1 MVKKIMAFVFSVLMA
16 SGVSTTS
23 VDVNSYTALS
33 KNTEEVEGVIYK
45 DDYKSVDVE
54 CSPASISAAAA
65 CKRALENADDYFD
78 SVMKQVY
85 YRIYRASGN
94 GWMSVTIYSSE
105 IEDRAVFDVDRA
117 AEVLIDRGYVVNL
130 SKDSQ
135 GWVLEI
141 SWSDCYEG

>member
-1 MVKKIMAFVFSVLMA
+1 MVKKILAFVFSILMA
-16 SGVSTTS
+16 SSANASTA
-23 VDVNSYTALS
+23 DVHQYTALS
-33 KNTEEVEGVIYK
+33 KNTDEVEGVLYK
-45 DDYKSVDVE
+45 DNYVSVDVE
-54 CSPASISAAAA
+54 CSPTSISAAAA
-65 CKRALENADDYFD
+65 CKRALENTDDYFD
-78 SVMKQVY
+78 SAMKQVY

-117 AEVLIDRGYVVNL
+117 AEILTDRGYAVNL

-141 SWSDCYEG
+141 IWADCYEG

>member
-1 MVKKIMAFVFSVLMA
+1 MVKKIMAFVFSTVLVFGSLAA
-16 SGVSTTS
+16 STA
-23 VDVNSYTALS
+23 VDSYTALS
-33 KNTEEVEGVIYK
+33 KNTEEVEGVMYK
-45 DDYKSVDVE
+45 DDYKSVDVA
-54 CSPASISAAAA
+54 CSPTSISAAAA
-65 CKRALENADDYFD
+65 CKRALENTDDYFD

-94 GWMSVTIYSSE
+94 SWMSVTIYSSE

-117 AEVLIDRGYVVNL
+117 AEVLVSRGYVVNL

-141 SWSDCYEG
+141 SWSDCYE

>member
-16 SGVSTTS
+16 SGVNTTS
-23 VDVNSYTALS
+23 VDVDSCTALS
-33 KNTEEVEGVIYK
+33 KNTDEVEGVLYK

-54 CSPASISAAAA
+54 CSSTSISASAA
-65 CKRALENADDYFD
+65 CKRALENTDDYFD

-117 AEVLIDRGYVVNL
+117 VEVLTGRGYTVNL

-135 GWVLEI
+135 GWVLEVI
-141 SWSDCYEG
+141 WDDCYE

>member
-1 MVKKIMAFVFSVLMA
+1 MVRKIMAFVFSVLLA
-16 SGVSTTS
+16 SGASAAS
-23 VDVNSYTALS
+23 IDVDSYTALS
-33 KNTEEVEGVIYK
+33 KNTEEVEGVTYK
-45 DDYKSVDVE
+45 DNYKSVDVE
-54 CSPASISAAAA
+54 CSPTSISAAAA
-65 CKRALENADDYFD
+65 CKRALESTDDYFD

-105 IEDRAVFDVDRA
+105 VEDRAVFDVDRA
-117 AEVLIDRGYVVNL
+117 AEVLVSRGYVVNL

-141 SWSDCYEG
+141 SWSDCYE

>member
-65 CKRALENADDYFD
+65 CKRALENTDDYFD
-78 SVMKQVY
+78 TVMKQVY

-94 GWMSVTIYSSE
+94 GWMSATIYSSE

-117 AEVLIDRGYVVNL
+117 AEVLISRGYVVNL

-141 SWSDCYEG
+141 SWSDCYE

>member
-1 MVKKIMAFVFSVLMA
+1 MVKKIIAFVFSTVMVFGSLAA
-16 SGVSTTS
+16 STA
-23 VDVNSYTALS
+23 VDSCTALS
-33 KNTEEVEGVIYK
+33 KNTDEVEGVLYK

-54 CSPASISAAAA
+54 CSPTSISAAAA
-65 CKRALENADDYFD
+65 CKRALESTDDNFD

-117 AEVLIDRGYVVNL
+117 VEVLTGRGYTVNL

-135 GWVLEI
+135 GWVLEVI
-141 SWSDCYEG
+141 WAGCYE

>member
-1 MVKKIMAFVFSVLMA
+1 MVRKIMAFVFSVLMA

-23 VDVNSYTALS
+23 VDVDSYAALS

-54 CSPASISAAAA
+54 CSPTSISAAAA
-65 CKRALENADDYFD
+65 CKRALENTDDYFD
-78 SVMKQVY
+78 TVMKQIY
-85 YRIYRASGN
+85 YKIYRSSGN

-117 AEVLIDRGYVVNL
+117 AEVLISRGYVINL

-141 SWSDCYEG
+141 SWSDCYE

>member
-1 MVKKIMAFVFSVLMA
+1 MVKKIMAFIFSVLMA
-16 SGVSTTS
+16 SGVNTAS

-33 KNTEEVEGVIYK
+33 KNTDEVEGVLYK

-54 CSPASISAAAA
+54 CSPTSISASAA
-65 CKRALENADDYFD
+65 CKRALESTDDYFD

-105 IEDRAVFDVDRA
+105 IEDHMVFDVDRA
-117 AEVLIDRGYVVNL
+117 VEVLTGRGYAVNL
-130 SKDSQ
+130 NKDSQ
-135 GWVLEI
+135 GWVLEVV
-141 SWSDCYEG
+141 WDNCYE

>member
-1 MVKKIMAFVFSVLMA
+1 MVKKILAFVFSILMA
-16 SGVSTTS
+16 SSANTST
-23 VDVNSYTALS
+23 VDVHQYTALS
-33 KNTEEVEGVIYK
+33 KNTDEVEGILYK

-54 CSPASISAAAA
+54 CSPTSISAAAA
-65 CKRALENADDYFD
+65 CKRALESTDDTFD
-78 SVMKQVY
+78 SIMKQIY

-117 AEVLIDRGYVVNL
+117 VEVLTGRGYTVNL

-141 SWSDCYEG
+141 VWADCYE

>member
-1 MVKKIMAFVFSVLMA
+1 MARKIMAFVFSVLMA
-16 SGVSTTS
+16 SGVGTTS

-54 CSPASISAAAA
+54 CSPTSISAAAA
-65 CKRALENADDYFD
+65 CKRALENTDDYFD
-78 SVMKQVY
+78 SVMKQIY
-85 YRIYRASGN
+85 YKIYRSSGN
-94 GWMSVTIYSSE
+94 GWMSVAIYSSE

-117 AEVLIDRGYVVNL
+117 AEVLISRGYVIKL

-141 SWSDCYEG
+141 SWSDCYE

>member
-1 MVKKIMAFVFSVLMA
+1 MVRKVMAFVFSVMMA
-16 SGVSTTS
+16 SGTGVAS
-23 VDVNSYTALS
+23 VEVDSYTALS

-54 CSPASISAAAA
+54 CSPTSISAAAA
-65 CKRALENADDYFD
+65 CKRALENTDDYFD
-78 SVMKQVY
+78 TVMKQIY

-105 IEDRAVFDVDRA
+105 VEDRAVFDVDRA
-117 AEVLIDRGYVVNL
+117 VEVLISRGYVVNL

-141 SWSDCYEG
+141 AWADCYE

>member
-16 SGVSTTS
+16 SGVNTAS
-23 VDVNSYTALS
+23 VDVDSYTALS
-33 KNTEEVEGVIYK
+33 KNMDEVEGVLCK
-45 DDYKSVDVE
+45 DDYVSVDVE
-54 CSPASISAAAA
+54 CSPTSISAAAA
-65 CKRALENADDYFD
+65 CKRALESTDDYFD
-78 SVMKQVY
+78 SIMKQVY

-94 GWMSVTIYSSE
+94 GWISVTIYSSE

-117 AEVLIDRGYVVNL
+117 VEVLISRGYTVNL

-141 SWSDCYEG
+141 VWADCYE

>member
-1 MVKKIMAFVFSVLMA
+1 MVKKIMAFVFSILMA
-16 SGVSTTS
+16 SGVNAIS

-33 KNTEEVEGVIYK
+33 KNTDEVEGVLYK
-45 DDYKSVDVE
+45 DGYKSVDVE
-54 CSPASISAAAA
+54 CSPTSISAAAA
-65 CKRALENADDYFD
+65 CKRALENTDDNFD
-78 SVMKQVY
+78 SIMKQIY

-105 IEDRAVFDVDRA
+105 VEDRTVFDVDRA
-117 AEVLIDRGYVVNL
+117 VKVLANRGYAVNL

-141 SWSDCYEG
+141 VWADCYE

>member
-1 MVKKIMAFVFSVLMA
+1 MVKKIIAFVFSTVMVFGSLA
-16 SGVSTTS
+16 TSTA
-23 VDVNSYTALS
+23 VDSYTALS
-33 KNTEEVEGVIYK
+33 KNTDEIEGVLYK

-54 CSPASISAAAA
+54 CSPTSISAAAA
-65 CKRALENADDYFD
+65 CKRALESTDDNFD
-78 SVMKQVY
+78 SIMKQIY

-105 IEDRAVFDVDRA
+105 IEDRTVFNVDRA
-117 AEVLIDRGYVVNL
+117 AEVLVDRGYAVNL

-141 SWSDCYEG
+141 VWADCYE

>member
-16 SGVSTTS
+16 SGVSTAS
-23 VDVNSYTALS
+23 VDVNQCTALS
-33 KNTEEVEGVIYK
+33 KNTDEVEGVLYK

-54 CSPASISAAAA
+54 CSPTSISAAAA
-65 CKRALENADDYFD
+65 CKRALENTDDSFD
-78 SVMKQVY
+78 SIMKQIY

-105 IEDRAVFDVDRA
+105 IEDRTVFDVDRA
-117 AEVLIDRGYVVNL
+117 VEVLIDRGYAINL

-141 SWSDCYEG
+141 VWADCYE

>member
-16 SGVSTTS
+16 SGVNTTS
-23 VDVNSYTALS
+23 VDVDSCTALS
-33 KNTEEVEGVIYK
+33 KNTDEVEGVLYK

-54 CSPASISAAAA
+54 CSPTSISASAA
-65 CKRALENADDYFD
+65 CKRALESTDDYFD
-78 SVMKQVY
+78 SVMKQIY

-105 IEDRAVFDVDRA
+105 IEDRTVFDVDRA
-117 AEVLIDRGYVVNL
+117 VEVLLSRGYAVNL

-135 GWVLEI
+135 GWILEI
-141 SWSDCYEG
+141 VWADCYE

>member
-1 MVKKIMAFVFSVLMA
+1 MVKKIMSFIFSTVLVFGSLAA
-16 SGVSTTS
+16 STA
-23 VDVNSYTALS
+23 VDSYTALS
-33 KNTEEVEGVIYK
+33 KNTEEVEGVMYK
-45 DDYKSVDVE
+45 DNYKSVDVE
-54 CSPASISAAAA
+54 CSPTSISAAAA

-78 SVMKQVY
+78 TVMKQIY

-105 IEDRAVFDVDRA
+105 VEDRAVFDVDRA
-117 AEVLIDRGYVVNL
+117 AEVLISRGYIVNL

-141 SWSDCYEG
+141 SWSDCYE

>member
-16 SGVSTTS
+16 SGVNTAS
-23 VDVNSYTALS
+23 VDVNSYAALS

-54 CSPASISAAAA
+54 CSPTSISAAAA
-65 CKRALENADDYFD
+65 CKRALESTDDYFD
-78 SVMKQVY
+78 SVMKQIY

-94 GWMSVTIYSSE
+94 GRMSVTIYSSE
-105 IEDRAVFDVDRA
+105 IEDNAVFDVDRA
-117 AEVLIDRGYVVNL
+117 TEVLISRGYVVNL

-141 SWSDCYEG
+141 SWSDCYE

>member
-16 SGVSTTS
+16 SGVSMTS

-33 KNTEEVEGVIYK
+33 KNTDEVEGVLYK

-54 CSPASISAAAA
+54 CSPTSISAAAA
-65 CKRALENADDYFD
+65 CKRALENTDDNFD
-78 SVMKQVY
+78 SIMKQIY

-105 IEDRAVFDVDRA
+105 VEDRTVFDVDRA
-117 AEVLIDRGYVVNL
+117 VKVLANRGYAVNL

-141 SWSDCYEG
+141 VWADCYE

>member
-1 MVKKIMAFVFSVLMA
+1 MVKKILAFVFSILVA
-16 SGVSTTS
+16 SSANSST
-23 VDVNSYTALS
+23 VDVHQYTALS
-33 KNTEEVEGVIYK
+33 KNTDEVEGVLYK
-45 DDYKSVDVE
+45 DNYVSVDVE
-54 CSPASISAAAA
+54 CSPTSISASAA
-65 CKRALENADDYFD
+65 CKRALENTDDYFD
-78 SVMKQVY
+78 SAMKQVY

-117 AEVLIDRGYVVNL
+117 VEILIDRGYAVNL

-141 SWSDCYEG
+141 IWADCYEG

>member
-1 MVKKIMAFVFSVLMA
+1 MVRKIMAFVFSVLMA
-16 SGVSTTS
+16 SGASTTS

-54 CSPASISAAAA
+54 CSPTSISAAAA
-65 CKRALENADDYFD
+65 CKRALENTDDYFD
-78 SVMKQVY
+78 TVMKQVY

-105 IEDRAVFDVDRA
+105 IEDRAVFDADRA
-117 AEVLIDRGYVVNL
+117 AEVLINRGYVVNL

-141 SWSDCYEG
+141 SWSDCYE

>member
-1 MVKKIMAFVFSVLMA
+1 MVKKIIAFVFSTVIVFGSLAA
-16 SGVSTTS
+16 STA
-23 VDVNSYTALS
+23 VDSYTALS

-54 CSPASISAAAA
+54 CFPTSISAAAA
-65 CKRALENADDYFD
+65 CKRALENTDDYFD
-78 SVMKQVY
+78 SVMKQIY

-117 AEVLIDRGYVVNL
+117 AEVLINRGYIVNL

-141 SWSDCYEG
+141 SWSDCYE

>member
-16 SGVSTTS
+16 SGVNTTS
-23 VDVNSYTALS
+23 VDVDSYTALS
-33 KNTEEVEGVIYK
+33 KNTDEVEGVLYK

-54 CSPASISAAAA
+54 CSPTSISAAAA
-65 CKRALENADDYFD
+65 CKRAFESTDDYFD

-105 IEDRAVFDVDRA
+105 IEDRAIFDVDRA
-117 AEVLIDRGYVVNL
+117 VEILINRGYTVNL
-130 SKDSQ
+130 NKDSQ

-141 SWSDCYEG
+141 VWADCYE

>member
-1 MVKKIMAFVFSVLMA
+1 MVKKIIAFVFSILMA
-16 SGVSTTS
+16 SGVNATS
-23 VDVNSYTALS
+23 VGVNSCTALS
-33 KNTEEVEGVIYK
+33 KNTDEVEGVLYK
-45 DDYKSVDVE
+45 DDYVSVDVE
-54 CSPASISAAAA
+54 CSPTSISAAAA
-65 CKRALENADDYFD
+65 CKRALESTDDYFD
-78 SVMKQVY
+78 SIMKQIY

-117 AEVLIDRGYVVNL
+117 VEVLISRGYAVNL

-141 SWSDCYEG
+141 VWADCYE